1 MPSIRVKL
9 LGARLFLKSLKK
21 RLPTMYQEIVK
32 ETVCEAHKRA
42 IKNNAKAPLNVGTL
56 FDLDEL
62 FQ

>member
-1 MPSIRVKL
+1 MPVIHYNVPPIQRAWHVVTEQL
-9 LGARLFLKSLKK
+9 R
-21 RLPTMYQEIVK
+21 MYQEIVK
-32 ETVCEAHKRA
+32 ENVCEAHKRA

>member
-1 MPSIRVKL
+1 MPVIHYNVPPIQRAWHVVTEQL
-9 LGARLFLKSLKK
+9 R
-21 RLPTMYQEIVK
+21 MYQEN
-32 ETVCEAHKRA
+32 VCEAYKRA